1 MLDTYL
7 SLMNKKTE
15 VWKRNTGGINTEP
28 VIIPSGS
35 HQEGA
40 GLCQLREYEI
50 SSNMSLQP
58 SNDRRLSG
66 CSPNGCTRPIAPTT
80 LETSKGW
87 NPWST
92 TASQEWWEGKSS
104 PLSSIMTLL
113 QTIQRS
119 SFPVGITVPT
129 TCARSAHEQI
139 HTPVVYSQ
147 GRRCIPSTP
156 TRPSPLWSI
165 SPSMEKGTP

>member
-66 CSPNGCTRPIAPTT
+66 CSPDGCARPIAPTT
-80 LETSKGW
+80 ETCPAGPKE
-87 NPWST
+87 PPHPHLC
-92 TASQEWWEGKSS
+92 EGAINHDFPPRARWTLARP
-104 PLSSIMTLL
+104 PLPPFPLHPLTYPLPLPNLPHLL
-113 QTIQRS
+113 L
-119 SFPVGITVPT
+119 P
-129 TCARSAHEQI
+129 
-139 HTPVVYSQ
+139 
-147 GRRCIPSTP
+147 
-156 TRPSPLWSI
+156 
-165 SPSMEKGTP
+165 

>member
-1 MLDTYL
+1 MLDMYL

-40 GLCQLREYEI
+40 GLCRLREYEI

-66 CSPNGCTRPIAPTT
+66 CSPDGCAHPIAPTT
-80 LETSKGW
+80 EAREIPEDGFAGGES
-87 NPWST
+87 
-92 TASQEWWEGKSS
+92 EGGRG
-104 PLSSIMTLL
+104 LVRAITL
-113 QTIQRS
+113 
-119 SFPVGITVPT
+119 
-129 TCARSAHEQI
+129 
-139 HTPVVYSQ
+139 
-147 GRRCIPSTP
+147 
-156 TRPSPLWSI
+156 
-165 SPSMEKGTP
+165 